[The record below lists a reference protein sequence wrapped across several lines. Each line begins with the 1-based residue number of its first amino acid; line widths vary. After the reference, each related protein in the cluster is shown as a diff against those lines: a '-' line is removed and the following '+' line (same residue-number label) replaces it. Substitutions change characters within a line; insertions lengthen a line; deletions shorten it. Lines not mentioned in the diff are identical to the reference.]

1 MVNEFAVYSEYS
13 NKRTSLQPGAS
24 VRIFNHVDSEQGE
37 SIQLCPDTGIIH
49 LKQGT
54 YHITASAASG
64 MDTNTNTDIQT
75 YSLENEAYCQ
85 LSYASKLEQDQA
97 PISIGSQACHDMM
110 PSLLDTCLR
119 VEVNASIVLEYLID
133 SQERSA
139 KPALEDDS
147 GLCVF
152 SRISILKMAEV
163 TA

>member
-1 MVNEFAVYSEYS
+1 MVNEFAVYSGYS
-13 NKRTSLQPGAS
+13 NKRTSLQPGAN

-37 SIQLCPDTGIIH
+37 SIQLCPDTGAIH
-49 LKQGT
+49 LKQGM

-64 MDTNTNTDIQT
+64 MDTTSTGIQA
-75 YSLENEAYCQ
+75 YSLENETYCQ
-85 LSYASKLEQDQA
+85 LSYVSKSEQDQS

-119 VEVNASIVLEYLID
+119 VEDNTSVVLEYLID
-133 SQERSA
+133 PQDSESQ
-139 KPALEDDS
+139 PILEGDS

-163 TA
+163 VA